1 MPSANGIRL
10 RAASELLRP
19 DDEAVISPAMFTG
32 IVLKILSTLAF
43 TLMALGV
50 RAAAPSVPVAEIVFF
65 RSAVALGV
73 LFAWLAA
80 AGALKGAVVTRRPL
94 GHLGRGLSGAAGM
107 FSNFTAL
114 ALLPLA
120 DATAYFY
127 AYPIFVTLIAG
138 LILRENVNA
147 ARWLAVLI
155 GFCGVLAM
163 LSDHFGASTFGDR
176 ARLGA
181 GVALFGALCAAFS
194 IVQTRRLAQL
204 ETTGAIVFFFTCLCA
219 VLGGLALALAWLF
232 PSILGGQAYVAPD
245 ARAWAGL
252 VGAGLA
258 GGAAQILA
266 TASYRY
272 ADASLLAAFDYSAM
286 VWALLAGLAVTGETP
301 SRAVLIGAA
310 AIAGAGLLALKSP
323 RRGRAGLPTDVA

>member
-1 MPSANGIRL
+1 ML
-10 RAASELLRP
+10 
-19 DDEAVISPAMFTG
+19 TG

-43 TLMALGV
+43 TMMALGV
-50 RAAAPSVPVAEIVFF
+50 RAATPTVPVAEIVFF
-65 RSAVALGV
+65 RSTVALGV
-73 LFAWLAA
+73 LFVWLAA

-114 ALLPLA
+114 SLLPLA

-138 LILRENVNA
+138 LILRESVNA

-163 LSDHFGASTFGDR
+163 LSDHFGVSPFGDT

-204 ETTGAIVFFFTCLCA
+204 ETTSAIVFWFTCLCA
-219 VLGGLALALAWLF
+219 FFGALALALAQVF
-232 PSILGGQAYVAPD
+232 PSLLGAQAYVAPD
-245 ARAWAGL
+245 GAAWAGL
-252 VGAGLA
+252 IGAGLA
-258 GGAAQILA
+258 GGVAQILA
-266 TASYRY
+266 TSSYRY

-286 VWALLAGLAVTGETP
+286 VWALLASLALTGETP
-301 SRAVLIGAA
+301 SRAVLAGAA
-310 AIAGAGLLALKSP
+310 VITVAGVLALRSP
-323 RRGRAGLPTDVA
+323 RPNAKAASITAKNSL